1 VTCREFTAFIA
12 DYLSGEIPEDA
23 RRTFAEHLE
32 ICENCRRYLSGYT
45 ETITLGRHA
54 FDDDSAPLPREVP
67 DDLIRAVLAAR
78 RQSNS

>member
-1 VTCREFTAFIA
+1 MQGWAQRW
-12 DYLSGEIPEDA
+12 L
-23 RRTFAEHLE
+23 FAEHLE